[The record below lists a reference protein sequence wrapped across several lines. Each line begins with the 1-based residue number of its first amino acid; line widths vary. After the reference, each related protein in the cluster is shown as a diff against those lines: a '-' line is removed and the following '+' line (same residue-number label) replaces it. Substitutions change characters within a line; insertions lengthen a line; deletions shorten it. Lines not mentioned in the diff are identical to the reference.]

1 MNAKLFACLLSLTL
15 ITSPCINAAQPNQSA
30 QKASHMAV
38 HDKINLNKASVKDL
52 TNSFRGIGEKRAA
65 AIVAYREENGGF
77 KKITELASVKGIGK
91 NFVEKYL
98 SQLQNVY
105 FIE

>member
-15 ITSPCINAAQPNQSA
+15 ITSPCINAAKPTQVINKSA
-30 QKASHMAV
+30 QTV
-38 HDKINLNKASVKDL
+38 VNDKINLNKASAQDL

-65 AIVAYREENGGF
+65 SIVAYRDAHGGF
-77 KKITELASVKGIGK
+77 KEIAELASVKGIGK